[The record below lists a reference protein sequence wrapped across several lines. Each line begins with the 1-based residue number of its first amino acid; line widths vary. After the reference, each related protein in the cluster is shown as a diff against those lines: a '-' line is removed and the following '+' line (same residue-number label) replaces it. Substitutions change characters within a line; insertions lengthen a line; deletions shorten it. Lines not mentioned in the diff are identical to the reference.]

1 MILLEVLEEHDETPF
16 LEQGH
21 HPHNLEVLV
30 DLKIC
35 FHEDDLVEDDRVK
48 MWSLILGICLEIC
61 EDSDN
66 LEVLLSMILVE
77 RLHQNLRL

>member
-35 FHEDDLVEDDRVK
+35 FHEEDLVEDDKVK
-48 MWSLILGICLEIC
+48 M
-61 EDSDN
+61 
-66 LEVLLSMILVE
+66 
-77 RLHQNLRL
+77 